1 MPEFKV
7 CAVAVQAAEVLPV
20 AGAPEGALPASP
32 NGASP

>member
-1 MPEFKV
+1 
-7 CAVAVQAAEVLPV
+7 VQAAEVLPV